1 MILSDRDLRKR
12 ITTLEQVGLK
22 PEFLEEVA
30 QGKIPRKLD
39 LVLKKGKIII
49 DPPPP
54 ADAFDADTIDLRFGT
69 EIEIADTILEVVK
82 INERRVIRRLTRDY
96 RNGNINLLERTR
108 KVSIEDE
115 HRIKF
120 TIDQDETVELQ
131 PGMLA
136 LAHTLEI
143 ICVPYDIQMEL
154 NGKSRLARD
163 GMTSHVSSPIF
174 HAGWVGHAV
183 LEVINISQKN
193 FNVYPGMSFA
203 SASFRQLSSPAQ
215 VPYIKKKGA
224 RYSGQR

>member
-1 MILSDRDLRKR
+1 MILSDRDLKKR
-12 ITTLEQVGLK
+12 LITLEGIGLK
-22 PEFLEEVA
+22 PDFLEEVA

-39 LVLKKGKIII
+39 LALKKGRIII
-49 DPPPP
+49 DPPLSPS
-54 ADAFDADTIDLRFGT
+54 AIDADTIDLRFGT
-69 EIEIADTILEVVK
+69 VIEIADIILEVVN
-82 INERRVIRRLTRDY
+82 IDERKVIRRLTRDY
-96 RNGNINLLERTR
+96 RNHKANLLEHTR

-120 TIDQDETVELQ
+120 SIDKDETVELQ
-131 PGMLA
+131 PGMLV

-154 NGKSRLARD
+154 NGRSRLARD

-183 LEVINISQKN
+183 MEVINISQKN
-193 FNVYPGMSFA
+193 FNVYPGLEFA

-215 VPYIKKKGA
+215 IPYLKKHGA